1 MPAELSEP
9 QKLLLGFITDAY
21 LTSNDFNGVHCGS
34 LPPELTTEL
43 RPLLE
48 EGLIYANFG
57 QRMVNPHILGL
68 PPEAPGVHLQVID
81 TIGRPLTDAVLF
93 PTPGHLQTVVP
104 SALYADAPFSRELA
118 LGAGQLEHRF
128 FETAVLARYRD
139 DPRYNY
145 IFDIDGQISR
155 DDFPDGMF
163 LNTMSVGHRVTDG
176 LVVVGVFLKYVD
188 DLAPTEQQYWK
199 LHEVSDRE
207 NFRLHPDFIRTHL
220 RAEFPQ
226 KLSPFVAML
235 EEMALINKMC
245 DAIGYPQ
252 LFRKIYESGAKAK
265 EPDSREPR
273 PRDFGH
279 LVRPTMKELRDFT
292 AMLDKML
299 SDNMTDEFFAAEIP
313 EMFHDVPG
321 HGGAMVRQQKRS
333 LTLLKEWLTLFV
345 KEDPQGLV
353 DFTCKTM
360 RDIRNAR
367 NPDAHTIR
375 DNDYDETIY
384 AKQRKLIMDAYVAVR
399 TIRQSLQGHHLAN
412 AVHVPSKLENMDVWN
427 I

>member
-1 MPAELSEP
+1 MRAELSES
-9 QKLLLGFITDAY
+9 QESLLDFITDAY
-21 LTSNDFNGVHCGS
+21 LTSNDFNGIHHGA
-34 LPPELTTEL
+34 LPPELTIEL

-48 EGLIYANFG
+48 AGLIYANFG

-81 TIGRPLTDAVLF
+81 TIGRPLTEAVLF

-104 SALYADAPFSRELA
+104 TTLYADAPFSRELA

-128 FETAVLARYRD
+128 FEASVLARYRD

-155 DDFPDGMF
+155 DDLPDGMF
-163 LNTMSVGHRVTDG
+163 LNTMSVGHRVKDG
-176 LVVVGVFLKYVD
+176 LVVVGVFLRYVD
-188 DLAPTEQQYWK
+188 DLAPTEQQHWK
-199 LHEVSDRE
+199 LHEVFDRE
-207 NFRLHPDFIRTHL
+207 NYRLHPDFIRTHL

-235 EEMALINKMC
+235 EEMALVNKMC
-245 DAIGYPQ
+245 EAIGYPR
-252 LFRKIYESGAKAK
+252 LFRKIYESGARAT
-265 EPDSREPR
+265 EPGLREPR

-299 SDNMTDEFFAAEIP
+299 SDNMTNEFFRAEIP
-313 EMFHDVPG
+313 EMFLEVPG
-321 HGGAMVRQQKRS
+321 PEGALVRRTKRS
-333 LTLLKEWLTLFV
+333 LELLKEWLDLVV
-345 KEDPQGLV
+345 KVEPEGLAV
-353 DFTCKTM
+353 FTHKTF

-384 AKQRKLIMDAYVAVR
+384 AKQRKLITNAYVAVR
-399 TIRQSLQGHHLAN
+399 TIRQILQGHPLAN
-412 AVHVPSKLENMDVWN
+412 AVHVPSKLENMDVWD

>member
-1 MPAELSEP
+1 
-9 QKLLLGFITDAY
+9 
-21 LTSNDFNGVHCGS
+21 
-34 LPPELTTEL
+34 
-43 RPLLE
+43 
-48 EGLIYANFG
+48 
-57 QRMVNPHILGL
+57 
-68 PPEAPGVHLQVID
+68 
-81 TIGRPLTDAVLF
+81 VLF
-93 PTPGHLQTVVP
+93 PTPGHLKAVVP
-104 SALYADAPFSRELA
+104 SELYADAPFSRELA

-155 DDFPDGMF
+155 NDAPNAMF
-163 LNTMSVGHRVTDG
+163 LNTMSVGHRVSDG

-188 DLAPTEQQYWK
+188 DLAPIEQQYWK
-199 LHEVSDRE
+199 MHEISDRE
-207 NFRLHPDFIRTHL
+207 NYRLHPDFVRTHL

-235 EEMALINKMC
+235 EEMALVNKMC
-245 DAIGYPQ
+245 DAIGYPR
-252 LFRKIYESGAKAK
+252 LFRKTYESGAMSK
-265 EPDSREPR
+265 EPGLREPR

-299 SDNMTDEFFAAEIP
+299 SDNMTDDFFAAEIA
-313 EMFHDVPG
+313 EMFHYVPG
-321 HGGAMVRQQKRS
+321 HNGAVERRPKRS
-333 LTLLKEWLTLFV
+333 LTLLREWLELFV
-345 KEDPQGLV
+345 TDDPEGLV
-353 DFTCKTM
+353 DFTCKTA

-384 AKQRKLIMDAYVAVR
+384 AKQRKLIMSAYVAVR
-399 TIRQSLQGHHLAN
+399 TIRQTLQGHPRSG
-412 AVHVPSKLENMDVWN
+412 VVTVPSKLERMEVWN

>member
-1 MPAELSEP
+1 M
-9 QKLLLGFITDAY
+9 
-21 LTSNDFNGVHCGS
+21 
-34 LPPELTTEL
+34 
-43 RPLLE
+43 
-48 EGLIYANFG
+48 
-57 QRMVNPHILGL
+57 
-68 PPEAPGVHLQVID
+68 
-81 TIGRPLTDAVLF
+81 LF
-93 PTPGHLQTVVP
+93 PTPAHLQSVVP

-128 FETAVLARYRD
+128 FEAAVLARYRD

-155 DDFPDGMF
+155 DDLPDGMF
-163 LNTMSVGHRVTDG
+163 LSTMSVGHRVTDG

-188 DLAPTEQQYWK
+188 DLASIEQQYWK
-199 LHEVSDRE
+199 MHELADRE
-207 NFRLHPDFIRTHL
+207 NYRLHPDFVRTHL

-235 EEMALINKMC
+235 EEMALVNKMC
-245 DAIGYPQ
+245 DAIGYPR
-252 LFRKIYESGAKAK
+252 LFRKIYESGARAK
-265 EPDSREPR
+265 EPGLREPR

-299 SDNMTDEFFAAEIP
+299 SDNMTDEFFAAEIA
-313 EMFHDVPG
+313 EMFHEVPG
-321 HGGAMVRQQKRS
+321 PEGVLVRRKKRS
-333 LTLLKEWLTLFV
+333 LELLKEWLDLIV
-345 KEDPQGLV
+345 RVDPEGLTV
-353 DFTCKTM
+353 FAHKTV

-367 NPDAHTIR
+367 NPDAHSIR

-399 TIRQSLQGHHLAN
+399 TIRQSLQGHPLAN
-412 AVHVPSKLENMDVWN
+412 AAHVPAKLETMDVWN